1 MQCLCWPK
9 IVFDPL
15 VSTVMISPLSSVSV
29 SRSGFLL
36 LTALFALNLVSPLAA
51 NPADDAQAAA
61 QAMARSQEEAGYVF
75 RAEAWTG
82 DLGKDLGKAVKMQL
96 FKGNE
101 YCIGVAVPR
110 KAGIHISGSVLD
122 FKGEP
127 VGEIQPVLDGW
138 GFLLFFKPAKT
149 GVYVVTVHQTDAGK
163 KKDTSC
169 AIITGYK

>member
-1 MQCLCWPK
+1 MTLTLSPNAYSR
-9 IVFDPL
+9 FFF
-15 VSTVMISPLSSVSV
+15 TVLA
-29 SRSGFLL
+29 
-36 LTALFALNLVSPLAA
+36 TLFALASSPLAA
-51 NPADDAQAAA
+51 SPTDDAQEAA
-61 QAMARSQEEAGYVF
+61 QALARDQEKAGYIF

-82 DLGKDLGKAVKMQL
+82 DLNKEIGKAVKMQL

-110 KAGIHISGSVLD
+110 KSGIDISGSVLD

-138 GFLLFFKPAKT
+138 GFLLFFKPKKT
-149 GVYVVTVHQTDAGK
+149 GVYVVTVHQTEKGK
-163 KKDTSC
+163 MKDTAC

>member
-1 MQCLCWPK
+1 
-9 IVFDPL
+9 
-15 VSTVMISPLSSVSV
+15 MIPASLTPSLFRSVLAA
-29 SRSGFLL
+29 FA
-36 LTALFALNLVSPLAA
+36 ALFILGLSA
-51 NPADDAQAAA
+51 PAFAGPTEDAEAAA
-61 QAMARSQEEAGYVF
+61 QALARDQEKAGYIF

-82 DLGKDLGKAVKMQL
+82 PLSKEIGKAVKMQL

-110 KAGIHISGSVLD
+110 KAGLRISGSVLD

-138 GFLLFFKPAKT
+138 GFLLFFKPKKT
-149 GVYVVTVHQTDAGK
+149 GVYVVTVHQEENSK
-163 KKDTSC
+163 KEDTAC

>member
-1 MQCLCWPK
+1 MTPFSSPPA
-9 IVFDPL
+9 VF
-15 VSTVMISPLSSVSV
+15 
-29 SRSGFLL
+29 SRSAFAF
-36 LTALFALNLVSPLAA
+36 LTALFLFALAGPLSAA
-51 NPADDAQAAA
+51 PAEDAEAAA
-61 QAMARSQEEAGYVF
+61 QAMARDQEKDGYIF

-82 DLGKDLGKAVKMQL
+82 PLGSEIGKAVKMQL

-110 KAGIHISGSVLD
+110 KGGVHISGSVLD

-138 GFLLFFKPAKT
+138 GFLLFFKPKKT
-149 GVYVVTVHQTDAGK
+149 GVYVVTIHQTDAGK
-163 KKDTSC
+163 KQDTAC